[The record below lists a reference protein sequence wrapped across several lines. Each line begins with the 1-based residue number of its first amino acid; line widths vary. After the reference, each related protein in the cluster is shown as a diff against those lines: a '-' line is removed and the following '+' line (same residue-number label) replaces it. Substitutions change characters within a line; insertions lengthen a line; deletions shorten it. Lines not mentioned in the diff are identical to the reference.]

1 MFNVVKI
8 QKLFISKS
16 YYEILADQQKA
27 YLEKLGD
34 ASDDIER
41 SYKQYKCQRCVST
54 WYVRSLC
61 DGILFFVI
69 PFLVLVLFIKSLFVR
84 KQQEIKCLGDF
95 VGMEEILPD
104 ELHRQYNVNNEHW
117 NEGAI
122 LKFSDIR
129 YVLKFIIRYPLS
141 PMFSLKCLIKLARYS
156 YLYHVYSAQVI
167 IVHNEYSYTSSLLTD
182 YCHFR
187 GIKHINVM
195 HGEKLAIIRDSYFH
209 YDKCYV
215 WDDYY
220 IKLFISLK
228 AEPTQFI
235 ISLPKSMR
243 IDRGKY
249 TNENDFADYKYYL
262 NSSDENKLVAI
273 KKSLAFVAKEGK
285 TVKYRPHPRYSNIS
299 VVERILGKENI
310 EYPNRTSILSS
321 IANCGCVI
329 SSYSTVLNQAYHSG
343 IDVLIDDVAE
353 KEMYDKL
360 KMFRYILISNNIPC
374 LSQKQVEMIE

>member
-1 MFNVVKI
+1 MEI
-8 QKLFISKS
+8 QKLLISKS
-16 YYEILADQQKA
+16 YYDIPFEEQMR
-27 YLEKLGD
+27 YLEQLGK
-34 ASDDIER
+34 ASDNIDR
-41 SYKQYKCQRCVST
+41 SYKQYKCQRCIITKRLKILSDIIMFFILPLLIF
-54 WYVRSLC
+54 YFSLK
-61 DGILFFVI
+61 GI
-69 PFLVLVLFIKSLFVR
+69 FIKKKFA
-84 KQQEIKCLGDF
+84 IKCLGEF
-95 VGMEEILPD
+95 AEMEEVLPE
-104 ELHRQYNVNNEHW
+104 ELCRQYDINNEHW

-156 YLYHVYSAQVI
+156 YLYHVYGVQVI

-209 YDKCYV
+209 YDECYV

-220 IKLFISLK
+220 IKLFTSLK

-249 TNENDFADYKYYL
+249 MNENDFADYKYYL

-285 TVKYRPHPRYSNIS
+285 TIKYRPHPRYSNIS

-310 EYPNRTSILSS
+310 EYPSKTSILSS

-374 LSQKQVEMIE
+374 LSQKQ